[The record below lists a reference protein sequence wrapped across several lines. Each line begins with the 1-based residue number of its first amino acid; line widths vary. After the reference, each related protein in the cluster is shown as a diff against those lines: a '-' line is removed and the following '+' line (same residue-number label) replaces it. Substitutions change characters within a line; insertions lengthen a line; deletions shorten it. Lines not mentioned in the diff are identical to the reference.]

1 MKKTWIALLLALCM
15 LTTIG
20 AASACCTSACCTK
33 PSGTDEAQTMEE
45 TCPCIID
52 GKNMD
57 DCACMTGM
65 CDEKCSC
72 GEKCDCAEK
81 EDGNADGRNER
92 RVREKNMDLW
102 NRFFGMMDKQ
112 PDMDM
117 SYADY
122 LTAQLELKKEKFT
135 EDEYKLLQQDIE
147 TIRRLDAEMERLM
160 PKDDVTADSDVAL
173 ESGVVTAGGGIVM
186 GGEGMMMTDGG
197 MDDKD
202 MRVEDDS
209 SEKFPAFE
217 GMDLDG
223 NPVTS
228 ELFKNNSV
236 TVVNFWFSA
245 CAPCIG
251 ELSELNAL
259 NEALKLRG
267 GAVIGI
273 NADTIGG
280 DESMIM
286 EAKSIL
292 EKKGAKYQN
301 IYFPA
306 DSEAGKLTYS
316 ITAFPTTMV
325 VDRNGNMVGEP
336 ILGGINSERQ
346 MTKLQALI
354 DEALAR
360 NAKNMLVE
368 PEGK

>member
-45 TCPCIID
+45 TCTCIID
-52 GKNMD
+52 GKAMA

-81 EDGNADGRNER
+81 KLEMLTAEMNA
-92 RVREKNMDLW
+92 VFEKNMDLW

-135 EDEYKLLQQDIE
+135 EDEYKILQQDIE
-147 TIRRLDAEMERLM
+147 TIRRLDEEMERLM
-160 PKDDVTADSDVAL
+160 PKDDVTAGSDVAL

-186 GGEGMMMTDGG
+186 GGEGMMMTDGS

-202 MRVEDDS
+202 MRAEDDS
-209 SEKFPAFE
+209 SEKFPAFQ

-223 NPVTS
+223 NPVS
-228 ELFKNNSV
+228 NELFK
-236 TVVNFWFSA
+236 
-245 CAPCIG
+245 
-251 ELSELNAL
+251 
-259 NEALKLRG
+259 
-267 GAVIGI
+267 
-273 NADTIGG
+273 
-280 DESMIM
+280 
-286 EAKSIL
+286 
-292 EKKGAKYQN
+292 
-301 IYFPA
+301 
-306 DSEAGKLTYS
+306 
-316 ITAFPTTMV
+316 
-325 VDRNGNMVGEP
+325 
-336 ILGGINSERQ
+336 
-346 MTKLQALI
+346 
-354 DEALAR
+354 
-360 NAKNMLVE
+360 
-368 PEGK
+368 